1 MTTLIAILSAA
12 GGLAGV
18 TAFIKAFFFVKQDGE
33 AKTIDN
39 LKSIIAEIRED
50 NLTIKKEFRQY
61 REDIDERVAFFKQKF
76 AKLEEERNH
85 LYDATSEAHRCTYPP
100 TIEDCPVIKYL
111 RNAELCETCKKTRDH
126 LETMWQGK
134 KLN

>member
-18 TAFIKAFFFVKQDGE
+18 TAFIKAFFFVRQDGE

-39 LKSIIAEIRED
+39 LKSIIEEVREQ
-50 NLTIKKEFRQY
+50 NAIIKEDFRQY
-61 REDIDERVAFFKQKF
+61 RKDIDERVAFFKQKF

-85 LYDATSEAHRCTYPP
+85 LYNATSEASRCTYPP
-100 TIEDCPVIKYL
+100 TIEDCPVIKHL
-111 RNAELCETCKKTRDH
+111 RNAELCETCKKTRDS
-126 LETMWQGK
+126 LETMWEGK
-134 KLN
+134 N